1 MRILFAAVVAYMAPA
16 AAQAACTQ
24 VPLAE
29 TPKTLLKAFSERM
42 EKAGAGDWRF
52 ATETPRGL
60 MFYSNAT
67 QMRLVIKGTD
77 GLTEEAGLLLPPEG
91 TAADAARMEAA
102 ASFLGAH
109 ISGAPEASFG
119 PRVVKAIAD
128 TKKDRQPHQV
138 REGETTL
145 MFSSPAPGAVALVS
159 GRLRCE

>member
-1 MRILFAAVVAYMAPA
+1 MRFLLAAVVAFTVPVA
-16 AAQAACTQ
+16 AKAACQQ

-42 EKAGAGDWRF
+42 ERAGAGDWRF
-52 ATETPRGL
+52 ATETPRGP
-60 MFYSNAT
+60 MFYSSAT
-67 QMRLVIKGTD
+67 RVRLVIKGTE

-102 ASFLGAH
+102 ATFLGAH
-109 ISGAPEASFG
+109 LSGAPEASFES
-119 PRVVKAIAD
+119 RVVKAISD
-128 TKKDRQPHQV
+128 TRKDRQTHSV

-145 MFSSPAPGAVALVS
+145 VFSSPAPGAVALVS